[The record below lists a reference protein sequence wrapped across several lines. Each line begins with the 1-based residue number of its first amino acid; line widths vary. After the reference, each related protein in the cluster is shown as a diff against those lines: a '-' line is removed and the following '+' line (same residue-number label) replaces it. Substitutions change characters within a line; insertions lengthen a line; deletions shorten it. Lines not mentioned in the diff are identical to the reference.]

1 MQSYGLYSKHASL
14 WPIIFPFLTYFNTMT
29 VYPHYYKRKRKMMAF
44 KIWSSRDFLVI
55 LFDILIK
62 ILKTFTLQFIL
73 QYGRRKRGI

>member
-1 MQSYGLYSKHASL
+1 
-14 WPIIFPFLTYFNTMT
+14 
-29 VYPHYYKRKRKMMAF
+29 MMAF